1 MCNRTKSLQRKME
14 WVRSK
19 SFKLFKHFSRSLSRE
34 SERERARARE
44 RDRETERARARERE
58 IERQRAR
65 ACERERDA
73 RSKYLSHPIIDI
85 PGITDVH
92 IYTDRKS
99 QIWGSVVQNWH
110 PTNILRRKLAPH
122 QQRGRTE
129 REREREISLP
139 GSKDRFWFRL
149 V

>member
-1 MCNRTKSLQRKME
+1 MCNFTQSLQRKME

-19 SFKLFKHFSRSLSRE
+19 SFKLFKQFSLSL
-34 SERERARARE
+34 SLSLERERARARE

-58 IERQRAR
+58 R
-65 ACERERDA
+65 ERERDA
-73 RSKYLSHPIIDI
+73 RSKYLPHPITNI
-85 PGITDVH
+85 PGITDIH

-99 QIWGSVVQNWH
+99 QIWGFVVPNWH

-122 QQRGRTE
+122 QQRARTE

-139 GSKDRFWFRL
+139 GSKDRG
-149 V
+149 